1 MLSTFIINRIL
12 VCAGLALV
20 LSLVSNN
27 HRIVS
32 TQVLNFNA
40 ILYISL
46 NLNGWFLTTGLVMR
60 G

>member
-1 MLSTFIINRIL
+1 MLSTFRINRIL

-20 LSLVSNN
+20 LPLVSNN
-27 HRIVS
+27 PRIVS